1 MHSVFNA
8 ASPSVSTMAHL
19 LKKELQSK
27 SVDLPL
33 SQIQAMVAT
42 MLNCPSFEALKAAE
56 KSAKVKAKEAV
67 TKNNIERAISCEN
80 ADADADCWRLNPAVN
95 RVYIEVGPSV
105 VEIKRNHEGVLV
117 DVFALKSVM
126 GETLTSTYSFH
137 VDALAE
143 ALKSG
148 IDTDLIELAAKFH
161 VEIQDDSDQP
171 GRFVWIDKTTGEGCD
186 ASFGSV
192 CEAFED
198 AMDAMLSNI
207 SAQVALAEAQEFC
220 ANQN

>member
-1 MHSVFNA
+1 MHSAFNT
-8 ASPSVSTMAHL
+8 ASPSISTMAHL

-33 SQIQAMVAT
+33 SQVQAMVAA
-42 MLNCPSFEALKAAE
+42 MLNYPSFEALKAAE

-137 VDALAE
+137 ADAFAE
-143 ALKSG
+143 SLKAG
-148 IDTDLIELAAKFH
+148 IDTDLIDLAAKFD
-161 VEIQDDSDQP
+161 VEIQVDSDQP
-171 GRFVWIDKTTGEGCD
+171 GLFVWIDKTTGEGCD
-186 ASFGSV
+186 ESFGSV
-192 CEAFED
+192 NEAFESAID
-198 AMDAMLSNI
+198 VMLSNI
-207 SAQVALAEAQEFC
+207 STQVAIAEANEYC
-220 ANQN
+220 ANEN